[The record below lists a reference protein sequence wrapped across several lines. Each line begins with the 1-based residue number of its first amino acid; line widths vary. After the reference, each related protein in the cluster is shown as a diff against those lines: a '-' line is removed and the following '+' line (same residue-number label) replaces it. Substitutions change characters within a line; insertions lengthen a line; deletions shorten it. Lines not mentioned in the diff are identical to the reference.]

1 MGFLIAFIA
10 VFAIIFLLALVGRAM
25 VPTTVQPTRRDT
37 VTAVIWSAAIA
48 AGLVLLGTGVLAVFG
63 FVS

>member
-10 VFAIIFLLALVGRAM
+10 VLAVIFLLALVARAM
-25 VPTTVQPTRRDT
+25 VPTTERPTGRDT
-37 VTAVIWSAAIA
+37 VSAFVWSTAIA